1 MYLKLG
7 EGLNPISSNKV
18 SPAKPDAKAIEQE
31 LLMLN
36 ENENDNNNFYQSNEY
51 SHESQN
57 QSFDHFFD
65 HTANNNNINN
75 NNNYTNNQYEETQ
88 LYNDQYINDPL
99 MYQNQNEPYTQ
110 NDYFM
115 NQNPNNQYQYTQMIS
130 RSPSPVLNL
139 RPVQNLAYSN
149 NKNSGFGDEY
159 NQPVQ
164 QSQPKYA
171 GMASMNSSSSLMRHL
186 NNKVL
191 PHPQENF
198 NVIRGP
204 RAGNNNEN
212 WL

>member
-1 MYLKLG
+1 MG
-7 EGLNPISSNKV
+7 EGLNPISTNKV
-18 SPAKPDAKAIEQE
+18 APAKPDAKAIEQE

-36 ENENDNNNFYQSNEY
+36 ENENDTHNFYQSNEY

-65 HTANNNNINN
+65 PTANNNNNN
-75 NNNYTNNQYEETQ
+75 NTNYTNNQYEETQ
-88 LYNDQYINDPL
+88 LYNNQYMNDPL
-99 MYQNQNEPYTQ
+99 MYQNQNDPYTQ
-110 NDYFM
+110 HQDYFM
-115 NQNPNNQYQYTQMIS
+115 NQNPNNQYQYTQMVS

-139 RPVQNLAYSN
+139 RPVQNLAFSN
-149 NKNSGFGDEY
+149 TKNSSGFGEEY
-159 NQPVQ
+159 NQPIQ
-164 QSQPKYA
+164 AAQPKHS
-171 GMASMNSSSSLMRHL
+171 GMASMSSSNSLMRHL

-204 RAGNNNEN
+204 RAGNNNNNEN